1 MLPHITRSRTSP
13 VGIGAN
19 ALNKAFQVPIAGERP
34 IEFLESF
41 LDAFMLIGCLWG
53 LALYFEVELSTSY
66 QILGLV
72 VFSMTFPG
80 PSYLRVSPMRLIWRV
95 ISGWAIMAA
104 LLGLFGYAAHLLHYF
119 DPYVLVNW
127 LWLGPTCQLGARF
140 ALRLA
145 APELIV
151 AAGGERRA
159 VIAGVN
165 EQGMSLAARVAEN
178 RLAGIKVV
186 GYFDDR
192 RADRLPDYAPLPL
205 LGDLADLP
213 AYVQRGGIQVIYL
226 SLPMTTQARILK
238 LLDELRDTTASIYF
252 VPDFFVTDLIQG
264 RMDTVEDIPVV
275 AICESPFNGISGFG
289 KRASDIILAML
300 LILLLAPVLLLVA
313 LGVKF
318 TSPGPIIFR
327 QRRYGLDGKEISVYK
342 FRSMTVCEDGGNVQQ
357 AQKGDK
363 RVTPLGAFLRKSSL
377 DELPQLFNVLQ
388 GRMSIVGP
396 RPHAVAHNE
405 MYRKLIKGYMVRHK
419 VRPGMTGWAQVNG
432 LRGETE
438 TLDKMQ
444 ARIEHDL
451 EYLRNWSLRL
461 DLYIIVK
468 TVFVVLRDQHA
479 Y

>member
-1 MLPHITRSRTSP
+1 
-13 VGIGAN
+13 
-19 ALNKAFQVPIAGERP
+19 
-34 IEFLESF
+34 
-41 LDAFMLIGCLWG
+41 MLIGSLWG

-66 QILGLV
+66 LILGLV

-80 PSYLRVSPMRLIWRV
+80 PSYLRASPLRMIWRV
-95 ISGWAIMAA
+95 ISGWTIIAF
-104 LLGLFGYAAHLLHYF
+104 LLGVFGYGSHLLHNF
-119 DPYVLVNW
+119 DIYVLGNW
-127 LWLGPTCQLGARF
+127 LWLGPVCQLAARF
-140 ALRLA
+140 TLKYA
-145 APELIV
+145 APELI
-151 AAGGERRA
+151 AASGGVRRA

-165 EQGMSLAARVAEN
+165 EQGMSLATRVAEN
-178 RLAGIKVV
+178 RLAGVQVV

-192 RADRLPDYAPLPL
+192 HADRLPDYSPVPL
-205 LGDLADLP
+205 LGKLDDLP
-213 AYVQRGGIQVIYL
+213 GYVQQADIQVIYL
-226 SLPMTTQARILK
+226 SLPMTTQGRILK

-264 RMDTVEDIPVV
+264 RMDTVEDVPVV
-275 AICESPFNGISGFG
+275 AVCESPFNGISGFV
-289 KRASDIILAML
+289 KRSSDVVLAALIVLMVSPLLL
-300 LILLLAPVLLLVA
+300 LIA
-313 LGVKF
+313 LGVKL
-318 TSPGPIIFR
+318 TSPGPVIFK

-342 FRSMTVCEDGGNVQQ
+342 FRSMTVCEDGGSVQQ

-377 DELPQLFNVLQ
+377 DELPQLLNVLQ

-461 DLYIIVK
+461 DLYIIFK